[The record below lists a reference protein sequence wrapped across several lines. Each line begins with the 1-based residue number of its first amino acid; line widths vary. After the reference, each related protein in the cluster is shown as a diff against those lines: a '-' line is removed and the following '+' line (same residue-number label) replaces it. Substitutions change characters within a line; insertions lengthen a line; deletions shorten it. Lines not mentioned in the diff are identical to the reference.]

1 MRSYLKVAE
10 SYRRGEIDDQTLD
23 AMCRQWTGY
32 DPDIIRKIA
41 ARLDDRY
48 LAVRTSKEQA

>member
-10 SYRRGEIDDQTLD
+10 EYRRGEIDDLTLNT
-23 AMCRQWTGY
+23 MSKQWTGY

-48 LAVRTSKEQA
+48 LEAKTTKRRS

>member
-1 MRSYLKVAE
+1 MRNYLKVAE
-10 SYRRGEIDDQTLD
+10 SYRRGEIDDQTLN

-32 DPDIIRKIA
+32 DPNIIRKIA

-48 LAVRTSKEQA
+48 LAAKTSRRQS